1 MPWREHFFRQ
11 GSSLPLLSRR
21 KPSGW
26 AKTKNI
32 RKQDLF
38 IIQIYSFMKQVYLS
52 LLLAG
57 LTAAPALGQKTTVNA
72 FPKPLAPVANAGMKA
87 PQFHL
92 PSAIDDKKK
101 GITMYAG
108 QRLDQSKHRS
118 WVKWQT
124 GDSFN
129 FTKIYEYIH
138 HDKYNEDQQRGIYM
152 GAYDSSNDTYYAFFN
167 MHYTYGDMPMAL
179 AKVDM
184 LTGDT
189 TNVFQFA
196 DLAEPD
202 VEQTAWYNGRYKYA
216 MAYDPVNEVMYALGA
231 DYENGDPNL
240 GYTVLY
246 EVNLNATTLN
256 DLFKKVKDMDGLY
269 WDFCF
274 DTQGNAWFAQKYG
287 GSDGIVKGTNLVK
300 MDGDFNRISEVK
312 MQSEWGEDINS
323 IYFSTMYFD
332 NSTGDLYYLPCSDY
346 GSTSLYK
353 VNPTTGI
360 SQSVAWF
367 NQGNHFTGLYIPYL
381 TADNGA
387 APARV
392 SGLDA
397 QADLNG
403 AMKDTIKWVTPSK
416 TWAGDD
422 LANLQSVKIYRK
434 NAGYATT
441 ELTKTADLIANSQLL
456 ATVPATEKETAMS
469 WVDENPTDGINTYY
483 VLAANDKGNGVIDSI
498 RCYMGID
505 VPGAV
510 GNIMLEKNGTGVN
523 ISWDAPEKGANNG
536 YIGTEGLSYKITR
549 LPDSVVVAENVTD
562 TKYTDNTL
570 GEQQSYSYTVQAV
583 NAKGAGAIA
592 TSNPIMAGAALK
604 TPVSLAFDTQADADR
619 WSTNKMNNS
628 IYFSYA
634 GGWSDD
640 YKCMIGYG
648 TSTGTVEGTLISP
661 PLYLE
666 EGKTYR
672 FTTDFQAD
680 YFDDA
685 YFDLYVGVGTNS
697 ESQDG
702 ATIIASREGEQ
713 YAEQYH
719 REKYEDYFVAPAS
732 GTYYYTLR
740 VKTVDKYNI
749 FKLFGLK
756 VDYVAE
762 SDMAATSID
771 GVLEA
776 VAQQANECTVK
787 VRNLGSKDQE
797 NYTVKLL
804 MDNEGKMVEV
814 GSGTGT
820 ELLKTGETADVK
832 VSFNPPY
839 DGVWDFYG
847 VVVANGDEVRTNDT
861 TAVKTL
867 KVLEAGSQGWTNIV
881 TTGHKEDLSSFG
893 LFWNDSENEYSQSV
907 YYPEEIKTI
916 KGGVIKR
923 IGWMY
928 DGADNL
934 TDRSDPVD
942 VKIYLAHTDKKSF
955 AGEGDLV
962 LPSDRELVVEGQ
974 MVFEPGKDHL
984 ISFALDTP
992 FEYNNEQ
999 NLAVICEKSGTT
1011 GYNMCALWH
1020 IYNNDWSTGY
1030 VERTLMNSGGYWSR
1044 PELPILFLG
1053 IYDPTGVE
1061 RVQLVGADVAYANGL
1076 LAFDQVVNAEVY
1088 TVGGKLV
1095 SSFKGSSARLNLAKG
1110 MYVVRATAADGQV
1123 MVKKINV
1130 K

>member
-1 MPWREHFFRQ
+1 
-11 GSSLPLLSRR
+11 
-21 KPSGW
+21 
-26 AKTKNI
+26 
-32 RKQDLF
+32 
-38 IIQIYSFMKQVYLS
+38 MKQVYLS

-152 GAYDSSNDTYYAFFN
+152 GAYDSSDDTYYAFFN

-274 DTQGNAWFAQKYG
+274 DAQGNAWFAQKYA

-353 VNPTTGI
+353 VNPTTGL
-360 SQSVAWF
+360 SQSIAWF

-469 WVDENPTDGINTYY
+469 WVDENPIDGINTYY

-510 GNIMLEKNGTGVN
+510 SNIMLEKNGTGVD
-523 ISWDAPEKGANNG
+523 ISWTAPEKGANNG

-549 LPDSVVVAENVTD
+549 LPDNVVVAENVTD

-570 GEQQSYSYTVQAV
+570 GEQQSYSYTIQAV

-592 TSNPIMAGAALK
+592 TSDPIMAGSALK
-604 TPVSLAFDTQADADR
+604 TPISLAFDTQTDADR
-619 WSTNKMNNS
+619 WSTNKMSNS
-628 IYFSYA
+628 IYFYYA

-648 TSTGTVEGTLISP
+648 TSNGTVEGTLISP

-680 YFDDA
+680 FFEDA

-702 ATIIASREGEQ
+702 ATIIAKREGEQ

-787 VRNLGSKDQE
+787 VRNLGSKNQE

-814 GSGTGT
+814 GTGTGT

-861 TAVKTL
+861 TAVKTV

-893 LFWNDSENEYSQSV
+893 LFWNDSESEYSQSV

-916 KGGVIKR
+916 KGGIIKR

-934 TDRSDPVD
+934 TDRSNPVD

-984 ISFALDTP
+984 ISFSLDTP

>member
-1 MPWREHFFRQ
+1 
-11 GSSLPLLSRR
+11 
-21 KPSGW
+21 
-26 AKTKNI
+26 
-32 RKQDLF
+32 
-38 IIQIYSFMKQVYLS
+38 MKQVYLS

-422 LANLQSVKIYRK
+422 LANLQTVKIYRK

-469 WVDENPTDGINTYY
+469 WVDENPIDGINTYY

-510 GNIMLEKNGTGVN
+510 SNIMLEKNGTGVN

-549 LPDSVVVAENVTD
+549 LPDNVVVAENVTE

-570 GEQQSYSYTVQAV
+570 GEQQSYSYTIQAV

-592 TSNPIMAGAALK
+592 TSDPIMAGAALK
-604 TPVSLAFDTQADADR
+604 TPISLAFDTQADADR

-628 IYFSYA
+628 IYFYYA

-847 VVVANGDEVRTNDT
+847 VVVANGDEVRANDT

-881 TTGHKEDLSSFG
+881 TTGHKEGLSSFG
-893 LFWNDSENEYSQSV
+893 LFWNDSESEYSQSV

-934 TDRSDPVD
+934 TDRSNPVD

-1020 IYNNDWSTGY
+1020 IYNDDWSTGY

>member
-1 MPWREHFFRQ
+1 
-11 GSSLPLLSRR
+11 
-21 KPSGW
+21 
-26 AKTKNI
+26 
-32 RKQDLF
+32 
-38 IIQIYSFMKQVYLS
+38 
-52 LLLAG
+52 
-57 LTAAPALGQKTTVNA
+57 
-72 FPKPLAPVANAGMKA
+72 
-87 PQFHL
+87 
-92 PSAIDDKKK
+92 
-101 GITMYAG
+101 
-108 QRLDQSKHRS
+108 
-118 WVKWQT
+118 
-124 GDSFN
+124 
-129 FTKIYEYIH
+129 
-138 HDKYNEDQQRGIYM
+138 
-152 GAYDSSNDTYYAFFN
+152 
-167 MHYTYGDMPMAL
+167 
-179 AKVDM
+179 
-184 LTGDT
+184 
-189 TNVFQFA
+189 
-196 DLAEPD
+196 
-202 VEQTAWYNGRYKYA
+202 
-216 MAYDPVNEVMYALGA
+216 
-231 DYENGDPNL
+231 
-240 GYTVLY
+240 
-246 EVNLNATTLN
+246 
-256 DLFKKVKDMDGLY
+256 
-269 WDFCF
+269 
-274 DTQGNAWFAQKYG
+274 
-287 GSDGIVKGTNLVK
+287 
-300 MDGDFNRISEVK
+300 
-312 MQSEWGEDINS
+312 
-323 IYFSTMYFD
+323 
-332 NSTGDLYYLPCSDY
+332 
-346 GSTSLYK
+346 
-353 VNPTTGI
+353 
-360 SQSVAWF
+360 
-367 NQGNHFTGLYIPYL
+367 
-381 TADNGA
+381 
-387 APARV
+387 
-392 SGLDA
+392 
-397 QADLNG
+397 
-403 AMKDTIKWVTPSK
+403 
-416 TWAGDD
+416 
-422 LANLQSVKIYRK
+422 
-434 NAGYATT
+434 
-441 ELTKTADLIANSQLL
+441 
-456 ATVPATEKETAMS
+456 
-469 WVDENPTDGINTYY
+469 
-483 VLAANDKGNGVIDSI
+483 
-498 RCYMGID
+498 
-505 VPGAV
+505 
-510 GNIMLEKNGTGVN
+510 
-523 ISWDAPEKGANNG
+523 
-536 YIGTEGLSYKITR
+536 
-549 LPDSVVVAENVTD
+549 
-562 TKYTDNTL
+562 
-570 GEQQSYSYTVQAV
+570 
-583 NAKGAGAIA
+583 
-592 TSNPIMAGAALK
+592 
-604 TPVSLAFDTQADADR
+604 
-619 WSTNKMNNS
+619 MNNS
-628 IYFSYA
+628 IYFYYG

-648 TSTGTVEGTLISP
+648 TSNGTVEGTLISP

-702 ATIIASREGEQ
+702 ATIIAKREGEQ

-762 SDMAATSID
+762 NDMAATSID

-814 GSGTGT
+814 GTGTGT
-820 ELLKTGETADVK
+820 ELLKIGETADVK

-861 TAVKTL
+861 TAVKTV

-881 TTGHKEDLSSFG
+881 TTGHKEGLSSFG
-893 LFWNDSENEYSQSV
+893 LFWNDSESEYSQSV

-916 KGGVIKR
+916 KGGIIKR

-934 TDRSDPVD
+934 TDRSNPVD

-984 ISFALDTP
+984 ISFSLDTP

-1020 IYNNDWSTGY
+1020 IYNDDWSTGY

>member
-1 MPWREHFFRQ
+1 
-11 GSSLPLLSRR
+11 
-21 KPSGW
+21 
-26 AKTKNI
+26 
-32 RKQDLF
+32 
-38 IIQIYSFMKQVYLS
+38 MKQVYLS

-124 GDSFN
+124 GDSSN

-152 GAYDSSNDTYYAFFN
+152 GAYDTSNDTYYAFFN

-179 AKVDM
+179 AKVNM

-256 DLFKKVKDMDGLY
+256 DLFSKVKDMDGLY

-274 DTQGNAWFAQKYG
+274 DAQGNAWFAQKYG

-300 MDGDFNRISEVK
+300 MDGNFNRISEVK
-312 MQSEWGEDINS
+312 MQAEWGEDINS

-847 VVVANGDEVRTNDT
+847 VVVANGDELRANDT

-893 LFWNDSENEYSQSV
+893 LFWNDSESEYSQSV

-934 TDRSDPVD
+934 TDRSNPVD

>member
-1 MPWREHFFRQ
+1 
-11 GSSLPLLSRR
+11 
-21 KPSGW
+21 
-26 AKTKNI
+26 
-32 RKQDLF
+32 
-38 IIQIYSFMKQVYLS
+38 MKQVYLS

-274 DTQGNAWFAQKYG
+274 DVQGNAWFAQKYA

-381 TADNGA
+381 TADNAA

-403 AMKDTIKWVTPSK
+403 AMNDTIKWVTPSK

-422 LANLQSVKIYRK
+422 LANLQTVKIYRK

-510 GNIMLEKNGTGVN
+510 GNIMLEKNGTGVD
-523 ISWDAPEKGANNG
+523 ISWTAPEKGANNG

-604 TPVSLAFDTQADADR
+604 TPVSLAFDTQTDADR

-628 IYFSYA
+628 IYFYYA

-648 TSTGTVEGTLISP
+648 TTTGTVEGTLISP

-680 YFDDA
+680 FFDDA

-713 YAEQYH
+713 YAEPYH

-847 VVVANGDEVRTNDT
+847 VVVANGDDVRANDT

-893 LFWNDSENEYSQSV
+893 LFWNDSESEYSQSV

-934 TDRSDPVD
+934 TDRSNPVD

-1110 MYVVRATAADGQV
+1110 MYVVRTTAADGQV

>member
-1 MPWREHFFRQ
+1 
-11 GSSLPLLSRR
+11 
-21 KPSGW
+21 
-26 AKTKNI
+26 
-32 RKQDLF
+32 
-38 IIQIYSFMKQVYLS
+38 MKQVYLS

-196 DLAEPD
+196 DLAKPD

-256 DLFKKVKDMDGLY
+256 DLFTKVKDMDGLY

-274 DTQGNAWFAQKYG
+274 DAQGNAWFAQKYG

-498 RCYMGID
+498 RCYMGVD

-510 GNIMLEKNGTGVN
+510 SNIMLEKNGTGVD
-523 ISWDAPEKGANNG
+523 ISWTAPEKGANNG

-570 GEQQSYSYTVQAV
+570 GEQQSYSYTIQAV

-592 TSNPIMAGAALK
+592 TSDPIMAGSALK
-604 TPVSLAFDTQADADR
+604 TPISLAFDTQTDADR

-628 IYFSYA
+628 IYFYYA

-648 TSTGTVEGTLISP
+648 TTTGTVEGTLISP

-680 YFDDA
+680 FFDDA

-713 YAEQYH
+713 YAEPYH

-847 VVVANGDEVRTNDT
+847 VVVANGDDVRANDT

-893 LFWNDSENEYSQSV
+893 LFWNDSESEYSQSV

-934 TDRSDPVD
+934 TDRSNPVD

>member
-1 MPWREHFFRQ
+1 
-11 GSSLPLLSRR
+11 
-21 KPSGW
+21 
-26 AKTKNI
+26 
-32 RKQDLF
+32 
-38 IIQIYSFMKQVYLS
+38 MKQVCLS

-216 MAYDPVNEVMYALGA
+216 MAYDPVNDAMYALGA

-256 DLFKKVKDMDGLY
+256 DLFTKVKDMDGLY

-274 DTQGNAWFAQKYG
+274 DAQGYAWFAQKYA

-300 MDGDFNRISEVK
+300 MDGNFNRISEVK

-353 VNPTTGI
+353 VNPTTGL
-360 SQSVAWF
+360 SQSIAWF

-422 LANLQSVKIYRK
+422 LANLQTVKIYRK

-469 WVDENPTDGINTYY
+469 WVDENPIDGINTYY

-510 GNIMLEKNGTGVN
+510 SNIMLEKNGTGVD
-523 ISWDAPEKGANNG
+523 ISWTAPEKGANNG

-549 LPDSVVVAENVTD
+549 LPDNVVVAENVTD
-562 TKYTDNTL
+562 TKFTDNTL

-847 VVVANGDEVRTNDT
+847 VVVANGDEVRANDT

-893 LFWNDSENEYSQSV
+893 LFWNDSESEYSQSV

>member
-1 MPWREHFFRQ
+1 
-11 GSSLPLLSRR
+11 
-21 KPSGW
+21 
-26 AKTKNI
+26 
-32 RKQDLF
+32 
-38 IIQIYSFMKQVYLS
+38 MKQVYLS

-152 GAYDSSNDTYYAFFN
+152 GAYDSSDDTYYAFFN

-216 MAYDPVNEVMYALGA
+216 MAYDPVNDAMYALGA

-256 DLFKKVKDMDGLY
+256 DLFTKVMDMDGLY

-274 DTQGNAWFAQKYG
+274 DAQGNAWFAQKYA
-287 GSDGIVKGTNLVK
+287 DGIVKGTNLVK

-469 WVDENPTDGINTYY
+469 WVDENPIDGINTYY

-510 GNIMLEKNGTGVN
+510 SNIMLEKNGTGVD
-523 ISWDAPEKGANNG
+523 ISWTAPEKGANNG

-549 LPDSVVVAENVTD
+549 LPDNVVVAENVTD

-570 GEQQSYSYTVQAV
+570 GEQQSYSYTIQAV

-592 TSNPIMAGAALK
+592 TSDPIMAGSALK
-604 TPVSLAFDTQADADR
+604 TPISLAFDTQTDADR
-619 WSTNKMNNS
+619 WSTNKMSNS
-628 IYFSYA
+628 IYFYYA

-648 TSTGTVEGTLISP
+648 TSNGTVEGTLISP

-680 YFDDA
+680 FFEDA

-702 ATIIASREGEQ
+702 ATIIAKREGEQ

-787 VRNLGSKDQE
+787 VRNLGSKNQE

-814 GSGTGT
+814 GTGTGT

-861 TAVKTL
+861 TAVKTV

-893 LFWNDSENEYSQSV
+893 LFWNDSESEYSQSV

-934 TDRSDPVD
+934 TDRSNPVD

>member
-1 MPWREHFFRQ
+1 
-11 GSSLPLLSRR
+11 
-21 KPSGW
+21 
-26 AKTKNI
+26 
-32 RKQDLF
+32 
-38 IIQIYSFMKQVYLS
+38 MKQVYLS

-256 DLFKKVKDMDGLY
+256 DLFTKVKDMDGLY

-274 DTQGNAWFAQKYG
+274 DAQGNAWFAQKYA

-300 MDGDFNRISEVK
+300 MDGNFNRISEVK

-353 VNPTTGI
+353 VNPTTGL
-360 SQSVAWF
+360 SQSIAWF

-469 WVDENPTDGINTYY
+469 WVDENPIDGINTYY

-510 GNIMLEKNGTGVN
+510 SNIMLEKNGTGVD
-523 ISWDAPEKGANNG
+523 ISWTAPEKGANNG

-549 LPDSVVVAENVTD
+549 LPDNVVVAENVTD

-570 GEQQSYSYTVQAV
+570 GEQQSYSYKIQAV

-592 TSNPIMAGAALK
+592 TSDPIMAGSALK
-604 TPVSLAFDTQADADR
+604 TPISLAFDTQTDADR

-628 IYFSYA
+628 IYFYYA

-648 TSTGTVEGTLISP
+648 TSNGTVEGTLISP

-680 YFDDA
+680 FFDDA

-713 YAEQYH
+713 YAEPYH
-719 REKYEDYFVAPAS
+719 REQYEDYFVAPAS

-762 SDMAATSID
+762 NDMAATSID

-787 VRNLGSKDQE
+787 VRNLGSKNQE

-814 GSGTGT
+814 GTGTGT

-861 TAVKTL
+861 TAVKTV

-893 LFWNDSENEYSQSV
+893 LFWNDSESEYSQSV

-934 TDRSDPVD
+934 TDRSNPVD

-984 ISFALDTP
+984 ISFSLDTP

>member
-1 MPWREHFFRQ
+1 
-11 GSSLPLLSRR
+11 
-21 KPSGW
+21 
-26 AKTKNI
+26 
-32 RKQDLF
+32 
-38 IIQIYSFMKQVYLS
+38 MKQVYLS

-274 DTQGNAWFAQKYG
+274 DVQGNAWFAQKYA

-381 TADNGA
+381 TADNAA

-403 AMKDTIKWVTPSK
+403 AMNDTIKWVTPSK

-422 LANLQSVKIYRK
+422 LANLQTVKIYRK

-510 GNIMLEKNGTGVN
+510 GNIMLEKNGTGVD
-523 ISWDAPEKGANNG
+523 ISWTAPEKGANNG

-604 TPVSLAFDTQADADR
+604 TPVSLAFDTQTDADR

-628 IYFSYA
+628 IYFYYA

-648 TSTGTVEGTLISP
+648 TTTGTVEGTLISP

-680 YFDDA
+680 FFDDA

-713 YAEQYH
+713 YAEPYH

-756 VDYVAE
+756 VDYVAA

-847 VVVANGDEVRTNDT
+847 VVVANGDDVRANDT

-893 LFWNDSENEYSQSV
+893 LFWNDSESEYSQSV

-934 TDRSDPVD
+934 TDRSNPVD

>member
-1 MPWREHFFRQ
+1 
-11 GSSLPLLSRR
+11 
-21 KPSGW
+21 
-26 AKTKNI
+26 
-32 RKQDLF
+32 
-38 IIQIYSFMKQVYLS
+38 MKQVYLS

-256 DLFKKVKDMDGLY
+256 DLFSKVKDMDGLY

-274 DTQGNAWFAQKYG
+274 DAQGNAWFAQKYG

-300 MDGDFNRISEVK
+300 MDGNFNRISEVK

-422 LANLQSVKIYRK
+422 LANLQTVKIYRK

-634 GGWSDD
+634 GGWIDD

-847 VVVANGDEVRTNDT
+847 VVVANGDEVRANDT

-893 LFWNDSENEYSQSV
+893 LFWNDSESEYSQSV

-934 TDRSDPVD
+934 TDRSNPVD
-942 VKIYLAHTDKKSF
+942 VKIHLAHTDKKSF

>member
-1 MPWREHFFRQ
+1 
-11 GSSLPLLSRR
+11 
-21 KPSGW
+21 
-26 AKTKNI
+26 
-32 RKQDLF
+32 
-38 IIQIYSFMKQVYLS
+38 MKQVYLS

-87 PQFHL
+87 PQLHL

-216 MAYDPVNEVMYALGA
+216 MAYDPVNDAMYALGA

-274 DTQGNAWFAQKYG
+274 DAQGNAWFAQKYA

-353 VNPTTGI
+353 INPTTGL
-360 SQSVAWF
+360 SQSIAWF

-422 LANLQSVKIYRK
+422 LANLQTVKIYRK

-469 WVDENPTDGINTYY
+469 WVDENPIDGINTYY

-510 GNIMLEKNGTGVN
+510 SNIMLEKNGTGVD
-523 ISWDAPEKGANNG
+523 ISWTAPEKGANNG

-549 LPDSVVVAENVTD
+549 LPDNVVVAENVTD

-570 GEQQSYSYTVQAV
+570 GEQQSYSYTIQAV

-592 TSNPIMAGAALK
+592 TSDPIMAGSALK
-604 TPVSLAFDTQADADR
+604 TPISLAFDTQTDADR
-619 WSTNKMNNS
+619 WSTNKMSNS
-628 IYFSYA
+628 IYFYYA

-648 TSTGTVEGTLISP
+648 TSNGTVEGTLISP

-680 YFDDA
+680 FFEDA

-702 ATIIASREGEQ
+702 ATIIAKREGEQ

-847 VVVANGDEVRTNDT
+847 VVVANGDEVRANDT

-893 LFWNDSENEYSQSV
+893 LFWNDSESEYSQSV

-934 TDRSDPVD
+934 TDRSNPVD

-984 ISFALDTP
+984 ISFSLDTP

>member
-1 MPWREHFFRQ
+1 
-11 GSSLPLLSRR
+11 
-21 KPSGW
+21 
-26 AKTKNI
+26 
-32 RKQDLF
+32 
-38 IIQIYSFMKQVYLS
+38 MKQVYLS

-274 DTQGNAWFAQKYG
+274 DVQGNAWFAQKYA

-381 TADNGA
+381 TADNAA

-403 AMKDTIKWVTPSK
+403 AMNDTIKWVTPSK

-422 LANLQSVKIYRK
+422 LANLQTVKIYRK

-510 GNIMLEKNGTGVN
+510 GNIMLEKNGTGVD
-523 ISWDAPEKGANNG
+523 ISWTAPEKGANNG

-604 TPVSLAFDTQADADR
+604 TPVSLAFDTQTDADR

-628 IYFSYA
+628 IYFYYA

-648 TSTGTVEGTLISP
+648 TTTGTVEGTLISP

-680 YFDDA
+680 FFDDA

-713 YAEQYH
+713 YAEPYH

-847 VVVANGDEVRTNDT
+847 VVVANGDDVRANDT

-893 LFWNDSENEYSQSV
+893 LFWNDSESEYSQSV

-934 TDRSDPVD
+934 TDRSNPVD

-962 LPSDRELVVEGQ
+962 LPSDRELVVESQ

>member
-1 MPWREHFFRQ
+1 
-11 GSSLPLLSRR
+11 
-21 KPSGW
+21 
-26 AKTKNI
+26 
-32 RKQDLF
+32 
-38 IIQIYSFMKQVYLS
+38 MKQVYLS

-167 MHYTYGDMPMAL
+167 MHYTFGDMPMAL

-381 TADNGA
+381 TADNAA

-422 LANLQSVKIYRK
+422 LANLQTVKIYRK

-510 GNIMLEKNGTGVN
+510 GNIMLEKNGTGVD
-523 ISWDAPEKGANNG
+523 ISWTAPEKGANNG

-570 GEQQSYSYTVQAV
+570 GEQHSYSYTVQAV

-604 TPVSLAFDTQADADR
+604 TPVSLAFDTQTDADR

-628 IYFSYA
+628 IYFYYA

-640 YKCMIGYG
+640 FKCMIGCG
-648 TSTGTVEGTLISP
+648 TTTGTVEGTLISP

-680 YFDDA
+680 FFDDA

-713 YAEQYH
+713 YAEPYH
-719 REKYEDYFVAPAS
+719 REKYEDYFVAPSS

-847 VVVANGDEVRTNDT
+847 VVVANGDDVRANDT

-893 LFWNDSENEYSQSV
+893 LFWNDSESEYSQSV

-934 TDRSDPVD
+934 TDRSNPVD

-955 AGEGDLV
+955 AGVGDLV

-1011 GYNMCALWH
+1011 GYNMCTLWH

>member
-1 MPWREHFFRQ
+1 
-11 GSSLPLLSRR
+11 
-21 KPSGW
+21 
-26 AKTKNI
+26 
-32 RKQDLF
+32 
-38 IIQIYSFMKQVYLS
+38 MKQVYLS

-246 EVNLNATTLN
+246 QVNLNATTLN
-256 DLFKKVKDMDGLY
+256 DLFSKVKDMDGLY

-274 DTQGNAWFAQKYG
+274 DAQGNAWFAQKYG

-300 MDGDFNRISEVK
+300 MDGEFNRISEVK

-422 LANLQSVKIYRK
+422 LANLQTVKIYRK

-847 VVVANGDEVRTNDT
+847 VVVANGDEVRANDT

-893 LFWNDSENEYSQSV
+893 LFWNDSESEYSQSV

-934 TDRSDPVD
+934 TDRSNPVD

-955 AGEGDLV
+955 AGVGDLV

>member
-1 MPWREHFFRQ
+1 
-11 GSSLPLLSRR
+11 
-21 KPSGW
+21 
-26 AKTKNI
+26 
-32 RKQDLF
+32 
-38 IIQIYSFMKQVYLS
+38 MKQVYLS

-167 MHYTYGDMPMAL
+167 MHYTFGDMPMAL

-274 DTQGNAWFAQKYG
+274 DVQGNAWFAQKYA

-367 NQGNHFTGLYIPYL
+367 NKGNHFTGLYIPYL

-634 GGWSDD
+634 GGWIDD

-893 LFWNDSENEYSQSV
+893 LFWNDSESEYSQSV

-934 TDRSDPVD
+934 TDRSNPVD

-955 AGEGDLV
+955 AGVGDLV

-1011 GYNMCALWH
+1011 GYNMCTLWH

>member
-1 MPWREHFFRQ
+1 
-11 GSSLPLLSRR
+11 
-21 KPSGW
+21 
-26 AKTKNI
+26 
-32 RKQDLF
+32 
-38 IIQIYSFMKQVYLS
+38 MKQVYLS

-152 GAYDSSNDTYYAFFN
+152 GAYDSSDDTYYAFFN

-274 DTQGNAWFAQKYG
+274 DAQGNAWFAQKYA

-353 VNPTTGI
+353 VNPTTGL
-360 SQSVAWF
+360 SQSIAWF

-456 ATVPATEKETAMS
+456 AAVPATEKETAMS
-469 WVDENPTDGINTYY
+469 WVDENPIDGINTYY

-510 GNIMLEKNGTGVN
+510 SNIMLEKNGTGVD
-523 ISWDAPEKGANNG
+523 ISWTAPEKGANNG

-549 LPDSVVVAENVTD
+549 LPDNVVVAENVTD

-570 GEQQSYSYTVQAV
+570 GEQQSYSYTIQAV

-592 TSNPIMAGAALK
+592 TSDPIMAGSALK
-604 TPVSLAFDTQADADR
+604 TPISLAFDTQTDADR
-619 WSTNKMNNS
+619 WSTNKMSNS
-628 IYFSYA
+628 IYFYYA

-648 TSTGTVEGTLISP
+648 TSNGTVEGTLISP

-680 YFDDA
+680 FFEDA

-702 ATIIASREGEQ
+702 ATIIAKREGEQ

-787 VRNLGSKDQE
+787 VRNLGSKNQE

-814 GSGTGT
+814 GTGTGT

-861 TAVKTL
+861 TAVKTV

-893 LFWNDSENEYSQSV
+893 LFWNDSESEYSQSV

-916 KGGVIKR
+916 KGGIIKR

-934 TDRSDPVD
+934 TDRSNPVD

-984 ISFALDTP
+984 ISFSLDTP

>member
-1 MPWREHFFRQ
+1 
-11 GSSLPLLSRR
+11 
-21 KPSGW
+21 
-26 AKTKNI
+26 
-32 RKQDLF
+32 
-38 IIQIYSFMKQVYLS
+38 MKQVYLS

-274 DTQGNAWFAQKYG
+274 DVQGNAWFAQKYA

-381 TADNGA
+381 TADNAA

-403 AMKDTIKWVTPSK
+403 AMNDTIKWVTPSK

-422 LANLQSVKIYRK
+422 LANLQTVKIYRK

-510 GNIMLEKNGTGVN
+510 GNIMLEKNGTGVD
-523 ISWDAPEKGANNG
+523 ISWTAPEKGANNG

-604 TPVSLAFDTQADADR
+604 TPVSLAFDTQTDADR

-628 IYFSYA
+628 IYFYYA

-648 TSTGTVEGTLISP
+648 TTTGTVEGTLISP

-680 YFDDA
+680 FFDDA

-713 YAEQYH
+713 YAEPYH

-804 MDNEGKMVEV
+804 MDYEGKMVEV

-847 VVVANGDEVRTNDT
+847 VVVANGDDVRANDT

-893 LFWNDSENEYSQSV
+893 LFWNDSESEYSQSV

-934 TDRSDPVD
+934 TDRSNPVD

>member
-1 MPWREHFFRQ
+1 
-11 GSSLPLLSRR
+11 
-21 KPSGW
+21 
-26 AKTKNI
+26 
-32 RKQDLF
+32 
-38 IIQIYSFMKQVYLS
+38 MKQIYLS

-179 AKVDM
+179 AKVNM

-246 EVNLNATTLN
+246 VVNLNATTLN

-469 WVDENPTDGINTYY
+469 WVDENPIDGINTYY

-592 TSNPIMAGAALK
+592 TSNPIMAGSALK
-604 TPVSLAFDTQADADR
+604 TPVSLAFDTQTDADR

-628 IYFSYA
+628 IYFYYA

-648 TSTGTVEGTLISP
+648 TTTGTVEGTLISP

-680 YFDDA
+680 FFDDA

-713 YAEQYH
+713 YAEPYH

-847 VVVANGDEVRTNDT
+847 VVVANGDEVRANDT

-893 LFWNDSENEYSQSV
+893 LFWNDSESEYSQSV

-934 TDRSDPVD
+934 TDRSNPVD

-1110 MYVVRATAADGQV
+1110 MYVVRATAAGGQV

>member
-1 MPWREHFFRQ
+1 
-11 GSSLPLLSRR
+11 
-21 KPSGW
+21 
-26 AKTKNI
+26 
-32 RKQDLF
+32 
-38 IIQIYSFMKQVYLS
+38 MKQVYLS

-216 MAYDPVNEVMYALGA
+216 MAYDPVKEVMYALGA

-256 DLFKKVKDMDGLY
+256 DLFTKVKDMDGLY

-300 MDGDFNRISEVK
+300 MDGEFNRISEVK

-332 NSTGDLYYLPCSDY
+332 NSTGDLYYLPCSDN

-422 LANLQSVKIYRK
+422 LANLQTVKIYRK

-628 IYFSYA
+628 IYFYYA
-634 GGWSDD
+634 GGWNDD

-847 VVVANGDEVRTNDT
+847 VVVANGDEVRANDT

-893 LFWNDSENEYSQSV
+893 LFWNDSESEYSQSV

-934 TDRSDPVD
+934 TDRSNPVD

-955 AGEGDLV
+955 AGAGDLV

>member
-1 MPWREHFFRQ
+1 
-11 GSSLPLLSRR
+11 
-21 KPSGW
+21 
-26 AKTKNI
+26 
-32 RKQDLF
+32 
-38 IIQIYSFMKQVYLS
+38 MKQVYLS

-87 PQFHL
+87 PRFHL

-167 MHYTYGDMPMAL
+167 MHYTFGDMPMAL

-381 TADNGA
+381 TADNAA

-510 GNIMLEKNGTGVN
+510 GNIMLEKNGTGVD
-523 ISWDAPEKGANNG
+523 ISWTAPEKGANNG

-604 TPVSLAFDTQADADR
+604 TPVSLAFDTQTDADR

-628 IYFSYA
+628 IDFYYA
-634 GGWSDD
+634 GGWIDD

-648 TSTGTVEGTLISP
+648 TTTGTVEGTLISP
-661 PLYLE
+661 LLYLE

-680 YFDDA
+680 FFDDA

-713 YAEQYH
+713 YAEPYH

-762 SDMAATSID
+762 SDMVATSID

-847 VVVANGDEVRTNDT
+847 VVVANGDDVRANDT

-893 LFWNDSENEYSQSV
+893 LFWNDSESEYSQSV

-934 TDRSDPVD
+934 TDRSNPVD

-1011 GYNMCALWH
+1011 GYNMCTLWH

>member
-1 MPWREHFFRQ
+1 
-11 GSSLPLLSRR
+11 
-21 KPSGW
+21 
-26 AKTKNI
+26 
-32 RKQDLF
+32 
-38 IIQIYSFMKQVYLS
+38 MKQVYLS

-152 GAYDSSNDTYYAFFN
+152 GAYDTSNDTYYAFFN
-167 MHYTYGDMPMAL
+167 MHYTFGDMPMAL
-179 AKVDM
+179 AKVNM

-256 DLFKKVKDMDGLY
+256 DLFSKVKDMDGLY

-274 DTQGNAWFAQKYG
+274 DAQGNAWFAQKYG

-300 MDGDFNRISEVK
+300 MDGNFNRISEVK

-847 VVVANGDEVRTNDT
+847 VVVANGDEVRANDT

-893 LFWNDSENEYSQSV
+893 LFWNDSESEYSQSV

-934 TDRSDPVD
+934 TDRSNPVD

-955 AGEGDLV
+955 AGVGDLV

>member
-1 MPWREHFFRQ
+1 
-11 GSSLPLLSRR
+11 
-21 KPSGW
+21 
-26 AKTKNI
+26 
-32 RKQDLF
+32 
-38 IIQIYSFMKQVYLS
+38 MKQVYLS

-87 PQFHL
+87 PQLHL

-381 TADNGA
+381 TADNAA

-422 LANLQSVKIYRK
+422 LANLQTVKIYRK

-510 GNIMLEKNGTGVN
+510 SNIMLEKSGTGVN
-523 ISWDAPEKGANNG
+523 ISWTAPEKGANNG

-570 GEQQSYSYTVQAV
+570 GEQHSYSYTVQAV

-592 TSNPIMAGAALK
+592 TSDPIMAGSALK
-604 TPVSLAFDTQADADR
+604 TPISLAFDTQTDADR

-628 IYFSYA
+628 IYFYYA

-648 TSTGTVEGTLISP
+648 TTNGTVEGTLISP

-680 YFDDA
+680 FFDDA

-713 YAEQYH
+713 YAEPYH

-847 VVVANGDEVRTNDT
+847 VVVANGDEVRANDT

-893 LFWNDSENEYSQSV
+893 LFWNDSESEYSQSV

-942 VKIYLAHTDKKSF
+942 VKIHLAHTDKKSF

-984 ISFALDTP
+984 ISFSLDTP

-1011 GYNMCALWH
+1011 GYKMCALWH

>member
-1 MPWREHFFRQ
+1 
-11 GSSLPLLSRR
+11 
-21 KPSGW
+21 
-26 AKTKNI
+26 
-32 RKQDLF
+32 
-38 IIQIYSFMKQVYLS
+38 MKQVYLS

-216 MAYDPVNEVMYALGA
+216 MAYDPVNDVMYALGA

-256 DLFKKVKDMDGLY
+256 DLFTKVMDMDGLY

-274 DTQGNAWFAQKYG
+274 DAQGNAWFAQKYA

-353 VNPTTGI
+353 VNPTTGL
-360 SQSVAWF
+360 SQSIAWF

-469 WVDENPTDGINTYY
+469 WVDENPIDGINTYY

-510 GNIMLEKNGTGVN
+510 SNIMLEKNGTGVN
-523 ISWDAPEKGANNG
+523 ISWEAPEKGANNG

-549 LPDSVVVAENVTD
+549 LPDNVVVAENVTD

-570 GEQQSYSYTVQAV
+570 GEQQSYSYKIQAV

-592 TSNPIMAGAALK
+592 TSDPIMAGSALK
-604 TPVSLAFDTQADADR
+604 TPISLAFDTQTDADR

-628 IYFSYA
+628 IYFYYG

-648 TSTGTVEGTLISP
+648 TSNGTVEGTLISP

-702 ATIIASREGEQ
+702 ATIIAKREGEQ

-762 SDMAATSID
+762 NDMAATSID

-820 ELLKTGETADVK
+820 ELLKIGETADVK

-861 TAVKTL
+861 TAVKTV

-881 TTGHKEDLSSFG
+881 TTGHKEGLSSFG
-893 LFWNDSENEYSQSV
+893 LFWNDSESEYSQSV

-916 KGGVIKR
+916 KGGIIKR

-934 TDRSDPVD
+934 TDRSNPVD

-984 ISFALDTP
+984 ISFSLDTP

-1020 IYNNDWSTGY
+1020 IYNDDWSTGY

>member
-1 MPWREHFFRQ
+1 
-11 GSSLPLLSRR
+11 
-21 KPSGW
+21 
-26 AKTKNI
+26 
-32 RKQDLF
+32 
-38 IIQIYSFMKQVYLS
+38 MKQVYLS

-274 DTQGNAWFAQKYG
+274 DVQGNAWFAQKYA

-510 GNIMLEKNGTGVN
+510 GNIMLEKNGTGVD
-523 ISWDAPEKGANNG
+523 ISWTAPEKGANNG

-634 GGWSDD
+634 GGWIDD

-847 VVVANGDEVRTNDT
+847 VVVANGDEVRANDT

-867 KVLEAGSQGWTNIV
+867 KVLEAGLQGWTNIV

-893 LFWNDSENEYSQSV
+893 LFWNDSESEYSQSV

-934 TDRSDPVD
+934 TDRSNPVD

>member
-1 MPWREHFFRQ
+1 
-11 GSSLPLLSRR
+11 
-21 KPSGW
+21 
-26 AKTKNI
+26 
-32 RKQDLF
+32 
-38 IIQIYSFMKQVYLS
+38 MKQVYLS

-87 PQFHL
+87 PQLHL

-256 DLFKKVKDMDGLY
+256 DLFSKVKDMDGLY

-274 DTQGNAWFAQKYG
+274 DAQGNAWFAQKYG

-300 MDGDFNRISEVK
+300 MDGNFNRISEVK

-510 GNIMLEKNGTGVN
+510 SNIMLEKNGTGVD
-523 ISWDAPEKGANNG
+523 ISWTAPEKGANNG

-604 TPVSLAFDTQADADR
+604 TPVSLAFDTQTDADR

-628 IYFSYA
+628 IYFYYA

-648 TSTGTVEGTLISP
+648 TTTGTVEGTLISP

-680 YFDDA
+680 FFDDA

-713 YAEQYH
+713 YAEPYH

-847 VVVANGDEVRTNDT
+847 VVVANGDEVRANDT

-934 TDRSDPVD
+934 TDRSNPVD

-984 ISFALDTP
+984 ISFSLDTP

-1061 RVQLVGADVAYANGL
+1061 RVQLVGVDVAYANGL

>member
-1 MPWREHFFRQ
+1 
-11 GSSLPLLSRR
+11 
-21 KPSGW
+21 
-26 AKTKNI
+26 
-32 RKQDLF
+32 
-38 IIQIYSFMKQVYLS
+38 MKQVYLS

-87 PQFHL
+87 PQLHL

-167 MHYTYGDMPMAL
+167 MHYTFGDMPMAL

-256 DLFKKVKDMDGLY
+256 DLFSKVKDMDGLY

-274 DTQGNAWFAQKYG
+274 DAQGNAWFAQKYG

-300 MDGDFNRISEVK
+300 MDGNFNRISEVK

-510 GNIMLEKNGTGVN
+510 SNIMLEKNGTGVD
-523 ISWDAPEKGANNG
+523 ISWTAPEKGANNG

-604 TPVSLAFDTQADADR
+604 TPVSLAFDTQTDADR

-628 IYFSYA
+628 IYFYYA
-634 GGWSDD
+634 GGWSDV

-648 TSTGTVEGTLISP
+648 TTTGTVEGTLISP

-680 YFDDA
+680 FFDDA

-702 ATIIASREGEQ
+702 ATLIATREGEQ
-713 YAEQYH
+713 YAEPYH

-847 VVVANGDEVRTNDT
+847 VVVANGDDVRANDT

-893 LFWNDSENEYSQSV
+893 LFWNDSESEYSQSV

-955 AGEGDLV
+955 AGVGDLV

-984 ISFALDTP
+984 ISFSLDTP

-1011 GYNMCALWH
+1011 GYTMCALWH

>member
-1 MPWREHFFRQ
+1 
-11 GSSLPLLSRR
+11 
-21 KPSGW
+21 
-26 AKTKNI
+26 
-32 RKQDLF
+32 
-38 IIQIYSFMKQVYLS
+38 MKQVYLS

-87 PQFHL
+87 PQLHL

-202 VEQTAWYNGRYKYA
+202 VEQTVWYNGRYKYA

-231 DYENGDPNL
+231 DYENGDPDL

-274 DTQGNAWFAQKYG
+274 DVQGNAWFAQKYG

-397 QADLNG
+397 QADPNG

-422 LANLQSVKIYRK
+422 LANLQTVKIYRK

-523 ISWDAPEKGANNG
+523 ISWDAPEKGVNNG

-570 GEQQSYSYTVQAV
+570 GEHQSYSYTVQAV

-604 TPVSLAFDTQADADR
+604 TPVSLAFDTQADADS

-634 GGWSDD
+634 GGWIDD

-847 VVVANGDEVRTNDT
+847 VVVANGDEVRANDT

-893 LFWNDSENEYSQSV
+893 LFWNDSESEYSQSV

-934 TDRSDPVD
+934 TDRSNPVD

>member
-1 MPWREHFFRQ
+1 
-11 GSSLPLLSRR
+11 
-21 KPSGW
+21 
-26 AKTKNI
+26 
-32 RKQDLF
+32 
-38 IIQIYSFMKQVYLS
+38 MKQVYLS

-87 PQFHL
+87 PQLHL
-92 PSAIDDKKK
+92 PSAIDDKTK

-152 GAYDSSNDTYYAFFN
+152 GAYDSSDDTYYAFFN

-179 AKVDM
+179 AKVNM

-300 MDGDFNRISEVK
+300 MDGYFNRISEVK

-469 WVDENPTDGINTYY
+469 WVDENPIDGINTYY

-510 GNIMLEKNGTGVN
+510 GNIMLEKNGTGVD
-523 ISWDAPEKGANNG
+523 ISWTAPEKGANNG

-592 TSNPIMAGAALK
+592 TSNPIMAGSALK
-604 TPVSLAFDTQADADR
+604 TPVSLAFDTQTDADR

-628 IYFSYA
+628 IYFYYA

-648 TSTGTVEGTLISP
+648 TTTGTVEGTLISP

-680 YFDDA
+680 FFDDA

-713 YAEQYH
+713 YAEPYH

-762 SDMAATSID
+762 NDMAATSID

-847 VVVANGDEVRTNDT
+847 VVVANGDEVRANDT

-893 LFWNDSENEYSQSV
+893 LFWNDSESEYSQSV

-934 TDRSDPVD
+934 TDRSNPVD
-942 VKIYLAHTDKKSF
+942 VKIHLAHTDKKSF

>member
-1 MPWREHFFRQ
+1 
-11 GSSLPLLSRR
+11 
-21 KPSGW
+21 
-26 AKTKNI
+26 
-32 RKQDLF
+32 
-38 IIQIYSFMKQVYLS
+38 MKQIYLS

-167 MHYTYGDMPMAL
+167 MHYTFGDMPMAL
-179 AKVDM
+179 AKVNM

-469 WVDENPTDGINTYY
+469 WVDENPIDGINTYY

-592 TSNPIMAGAALK
+592 TSNPIMAGSALK
-604 TPVSLAFDTQADADR
+604 TPVSLAFDTQTDADR

-628 IYFSYA
+628 IYFYYA

-648 TSTGTVEGTLISP
+648 TTTGTVEGTLISP

-680 YFDDA
+680 FFDDA

-713 YAEQYH
+713 YAEPYH

-847 VVVANGDEVRTNDT
+847 VVVANGDEVRANDT

-893 LFWNDSENEYSQSV
+893 LFWNDSESEYSQSV

-934 TDRSDPVD
+934 TDRSNPVD

-955 AGEGDLV
+955 AGGGDLV

>member
-1 MPWREHFFRQ
+1 
-11 GSSLPLLSRR
+11 
-21 KPSGW
+21 
-26 AKTKNI
+26 
-32 RKQDLF
+32 
-38 IIQIYSFMKQVYLS
+38 MKQVYLS

-202 VEQTAWYNGRYKYA
+202 VEQIAWYNGRYKYA

-256 DLFKKVKDMDGLY
+256 DLFSKVKDMDGLY

-274 DTQGNAWFAQKYG
+274 DAQGNAWFAQKYG

-300 MDGDFNRISEVK
+300 MDGNFNRISEVK

-367 NQGNHFTGLYIPYL
+367 NQRNHFTGLYIPYL

-422 LANLQSVKIYRK
+422 LANLQTVKIYRK

-570 GEQQSYSYTVQAV
+570 GEQHSYSYTVQAV

-847 VVVANGDEVRTNDT
+847 VVVANGDEVRANDT

-893 LFWNDSENEYSQSV
+893 LFWNDSESEYSQSV

-934 TDRSDPVD
+934 TDRSNPVD

-955 AGEGDLV
+955 AGGGDLV

-1011 GYNMCALWH
+1011 GYYMCALWH

>member
-1 MPWREHFFRQ
+1 
-11 GSSLPLLSRR
+11 
-21 KPSGW
+21 
-26 AKTKNI
+26 
-32 RKQDLF
+32 
-38 IIQIYSFMKQVYLS
+38 MKQVYLS

-152 GAYDSSNDTYYAFFN
+152 GAYDSRNDTYYAFFN

-179 AKVDM
+179 AKVNM

-196 DLAEPD
+196 DLAKPD

-256 DLFKKVKDMDGLY
+256 DLFSKVKDMDGLY

-469 WVDENPTDGINTYY
+469 WVDENPIDGINTYY

-592 TSNPIMAGAALK
+592 TSNPIMAGSALK
-604 TPVSLAFDTQADADR
+604 TPVSLAFDTQTDADR

-628 IYFSYA
+628 IYFYYA

-648 TSTGTVEGTLISP
+648 TTTGTVEGTLISP

-680 YFDDA
+680 FFDDA

-713 YAEQYH
+713 YAEPYH

-847 VVVANGDEVRTNDT
+847 VVVANGDEVRANDT

-893 LFWNDSENEYSQSV
+893 LFWNDSESEYSQSV

-934 TDRSDPVD
+934 TDRSNPVD

>member
-1 MPWREHFFRQ
+1 
-11 GSSLPLLSRR
+11 
-21 KPSGW
+21 
-26 AKTKNI
+26 
-32 RKQDLF
+32 
-38 IIQIYSFMKQVYLS
+38 MKQVYLS

-87 PQFHL
+87 PQLHL
-92 PSAIDDKKK
+92 PSAIDDKTK

-510 GNIMLEKNGTGVN
+510 SNIMLEKNGTGVD
-523 ISWDAPEKGANNG
+523 ISWTAPEKGANNG

-592 TSNPIMAGAALK
+592 TSNPIMAGSALK
-604 TPVSLAFDTQADADR
+604 TPVSLAFDTQTDADR

-628 IYFSYA
+628 IYFYYA

-648 TSTGTVEGTLISP
+648 TTTGTVEGTLISP

-680 YFDDA
+680 FFDDA

-713 YAEQYH
+713 YAEPYH

-762 SDMAATSID
+762 NDMAATSID

-847 VVVANGDEVRTNDT
+847 VVVANGDEVRANDT

-893 LFWNDSENEYSQSV
+893 LFWNDSESEYSQSV

-934 TDRSDPVD
+934 TDRSNPVD

-984 ISFALDTP
+984 ISFSLDTP

-1020 IYNNDWSTGY
+1020 IYNDDWSTGY

>member
-1 MPWREHFFRQ
+1 
-11 GSSLPLLSRR
+11 
-21 KPSGW
+21 
-26 AKTKNI
+26 
-32 RKQDLF
+32 
-38 IIQIYSFMKQVYLS
+38 MKQVYLS

-202 VEQTAWYNGRYKYA
+202 VEQTVWYNGRYKYA

-274 DTQGNAWFAQKYG
+274 DAQGNAWFAQKYA

-353 VNPTTGI
+353 VNPTTGL
-360 SQSVAWF
+360 SQSIAWF

-469 WVDENPTDGINTYY
+469 WVDENPIDGINTYY

-510 GNIMLEKNGTGVN
+510 SNIMLEKNGTGVD
-523 ISWDAPEKGANNG
+523 ISWTAPEKGANNG

-549 LPDSVVVAENVTD
+549 LPDNVVVAENVTD

-570 GEQQSYSYTVQAV
+570 GEQQSYSYTIQAV

-592 TSNPIMAGAALK
+592 TSDPIMAGSALK
-604 TPVSLAFDTQADADR
+604 TPISLAFDTQTDADR
-619 WSTNKMNNS
+619 WSTNKMSNS
-628 IYFSYA
+628 IYFYYA

-648 TSTGTVEGTLISP
+648 TSNGTVEGTLISP

-680 YFDDA
+680 FFDDA

-702 ATIIASREGEQ
+702 ATIIAKREGEQ

-719 REKYEDYFVAPAS
+719 REKYENYFVAPAS

-893 LFWNDSENEYSQSV
+893 LFWNDSESEYSQSV

-934 TDRSDPVD
+934 TDRSNPVD

-1011 GYNMCALWH
+1011 GYNMCTLWH

-1044 PELPILFLG
+1044 AELPILFLG

>member
-1 MPWREHFFRQ
+1 
-11 GSSLPLLSRR
+11 
-21 KPSGW
+21 
-26 AKTKNI
+26 
-32 RKQDLF
+32 
-38 IIQIYSFMKQVYLS
+38 MKQVYLS

-72 FPKPLAPVANAGMKA
+72 FPKPLTPVANAGMKA

-216 MAYDPVNEVMYALGA
+216 MAYDPVKEVMYALGA

-256 DLFKKVKDMDGLY
+256 DLFTKVKDMDGLY

-381 TADNGA
+381 TADNAA

-422 LANLQSVKIYRK
+422 LANLQTVKIYRK

-510 GNIMLEKNGTGVN
+510 GNIMLEKNGTGVD
-523 ISWDAPEKGANNG
+523 ISWTAPEKGANNG

-604 TPVSLAFDTQADADR
+604 TPVSLAFDTQTDADR

-628 IYFSYA
+628 IYFYYA

-648 TSTGTVEGTLISP
+648 TTTGTVEGTLISP

-680 YFDDA
+680 FFDDA

-713 YAEQYH
+713 YAEPYH
-719 REKYEDYFVAPAS
+719 REKYEDYFVAPSS

-847 VVVANGDEVRTNDT
+847 VVVANGDDVRANDT

-893 LFWNDSENEYSQSV
+893 LFWNDSESEYSQSV

-934 TDRSDPVD
+934 TDRSNPVD

-955 AGEGDLV
+955 AGGGDLV

>member
-1 MPWREHFFRQ
+1 
-11 GSSLPLLSRR
+11 
-21 KPSGW
+21 
-26 AKTKNI
+26 
-32 RKQDLF
+32 
-38 IIQIYSFMKQVYLS
+38 MKQVYLS

-216 MAYDPVNEVMYALGA
+216 MAYDPVNDAMYALGA

-256 DLFKKVKDMDGLY
+256 DLFTKVKDMDGLY

-274 DTQGNAWFAQKYG
+274 DAQGYAWFAQKYA

-300 MDGDFNRISEVK
+300 MDGNFNRISEVK

-353 VNPTTGI
+353 VNPTTGL
-360 SQSVAWF
+360 SQSIAWF

-469 WVDENPTDGINTYY
+469 WVDENPIDGINTYY

-510 GNIMLEKNGTGVN
+510 SNIMLEKNGTGVD
-523 ISWDAPEKGANNG
+523 ISWTAPEKGANNG

-549 LPDSVVVAENVTD
+549 LPDNVVVAENVTD

-570 GEQQSYSYTVQAV
+570 GEQQSYSYKIQAV

-592 TSNPIMAGAALK
+592 TSDPIMAGSALK
-604 TPVSLAFDTQADADR
+604 TPISLAFDTQTDADR

-628 IYFSYA
+628 IYFYYG

-648 TSTGTVEGTLISP
+648 TSNGTVEGTLISP

-762 SDMAATSID
+762 NDMAATSID

-820 ELLKTGETADVK
+820 ELLKIGETADVK

-861 TAVKTL
+861 TAVKTV

-881 TTGHKEDLSSFG
+881 TTGHKEGLSSFG
-893 LFWNDSENEYSQSV
+893 LFWNDSESEYSQSV

-916 KGGVIKR
+916 KGGIIKR

-934 TDRSDPVD
+934 TDRSNPVD

-984 ISFALDTP
+984 ISFSLDTP

-1020 IYNNDWSTGY
+1020 IYNDDWSTGY

>member
-1 MPWREHFFRQ
+1 
-11 GSSLPLLSRR
+11 
-21 KPSGW
+21 
-26 AKTKNI
+26 
-32 RKQDLF
+32 
-38 IIQIYSFMKQVYLS
+38 MKQVYLS

-216 MAYDPVNEVMYALGA
+216 MAYDPVNDAMYALGA

-256 DLFKKVKDMDGLY
+256 DLFTKVKDMDGLY

-274 DTQGNAWFAQKYG
+274 DAQGYAWFAQKYA

-300 MDGDFNRISEVK
+300 MDGNFNRISEVK

-353 VNPTTGI
+353 VNPTTGL
-360 SQSVAWF
+360 SQSIAWF

-422 LANLQSVKIYRK
+422 LANLQTVKIYRK
-434 NAGYATT
+434 NAGFATT

-469 WVDENPTDGINTYY
+469 WVDENPIDGINTYY

-510 GNIMLEKNGTGVN
+510 SNIMLEKNGTGVD
-523 ISWDAPEKGANNG
+523 ISWTAPEKGANNG

-549 LPDSVVVAENVTD
+549 LPDNVVVAENVTD

-570 GEQQSYSYTVQAV
+570 GEQQSYSYKIQAV

-592 TSNPIMAGAALK
+592 TSDPIMAGSALK
-604 TPVSLAFDTQADADR
+604 TPISLAFDTQTDADR

-628 IYFSYA
+628 IYFYYG

-648 TSTGTVEGTLISP
+648 TSNGTVEGTLISP

-702 ATIIASREGEQ
+702 ATIIAKREGEQ

-814 GSGTGT
+814 GTGTGT

-861 TAVKTL
+861 TAVKTV

-881 TTGHKEDLSSFG
+881 TTGHKEGLSSFG
-893 LFWNDSENEYSQSV
+893 LFWNDSESEYSQSV

-934 TDRSDPVD
+934 TDRSNPVD

-984 ISFALDTP
+984 ISFSLDTP

-1020 IYNNDWSTGY
+1020 IYNDDWSTGY

>member
-1 MPWREHFFRQ
+1 
-11 GSSLPLLSRR
+11 
-21 KPSGW
+21 
-26 AKTKNI
+26 
-32 RKQDLF
+32 
-38 IIQIYSFMKQVYLS
+38 MKQVYLS

-167 MHYTYGDMPMAL
+167 MHYTFGDMPMAL

-196 DLAEPD
+196 DLAKPD

-256 DLFKKVKDMDGLY
+256 DLFSKVKDMDGLY

-274 DTQGNAWFAQKYG
+274 DAQGNAWFAQKYG

-422 LANLQSVKIYRK
+422 LANLQTVKIYRK

-498 RCYMGID
+498 RCYMGVD

-510 GNIMLEKNGTGVN
+510 GNIMLEKNGTGVD
-523 ISWDAPEKGANNG
+523 ISWTAPEKGANNG

-592 TSNPIMAGAALK
+592 TSNPIMAGSALK
-604 TPVSLAFDTQADADR
+604 TPVSLAFDTQTDADR

-628 IYFSYA
+628 IYFYYA

-640 YKCMIGYG
+640 FKCMIGYG
-648 TSTGTVEGTLISP
+648 TTTGTVEGTLISP

-680 YFDDA
+680 FFDDA

-713 YAEQYH
+713 YAEPYH

-847 VVVANGDEVRTNDT
+847 VVVANGDDVRANDT

-893 LFWNDSENEYSQSV
+893 LFWNDSESEYSQSV

-934 TDRSDPVD
+934 TDRSNPVD

>member
-1 MPWREHFFRQ
+1 
-11 GSSLPLLSRR
+11 
-21 KPSGW
+21 
-26 AKTKNI
+26 
-32 RKQDLF
+32 
-38 IIQIYSFMKQVYLS
+38 MKQVYLS

-167 MHYTYGDMPMAL
+167 MHYTFGDMPMAL

-202 VEQTAWYNGRYKYA
+202 VEQTVWYNGRYKYA

-381 TADNGA
+381 TADNAA

-456 ATVPATEKETAMS
+456 AAVPATEKETAMS

-498 RCYMGID
+498 RCYMGVD

-510 GNIMLEKNGTGVN
+510 GNIMLEKNGTGVD
-523 ISWDAPEKGANNG
+523 ISWTAPEKGANNG

-570 GEQQSYSYTVQAV
+570 GEHQSYSYTVQAV

-604 TPVSLAFDTQADADR
+604 TPVSLAFDTQTDADR

-628 IYFSYA
+628 IYFYYA
-634 GGWSDD
+634 GGWIDD

-648 TSTGTVEGTLISP
+648 TTTGTVEGTLISP

-680 YFDDA
+680 FFDDA

-713 YAEQYH
+713 YAEPYH

-847 VVVANGDEVRTNDT
+847 VVVANGDDVRANDT

-893 LFWNDSENEYSQSV
+893 LFWNDSESEYSQSV

-934 TDRSDPVD
+934 TDRSNPVD

-955 AGEGDLV
+955 AGVGDLV

-1011 GYNMCALWH
+1011 GYNMCTLWH

>member
-1 MPWREHFFRQ
+1 M
-11 GSSLPLLSRR
+11 
-21 KPSGW
+21 
-26 AKTKNI
+26 
-32 RKQDLF
+32 
-38 IIQIYSFMKQVYLS
+38 QIYSFMKQVYLS

-87 PQFHL
+87 PQLHL
-92 PSAIDDKKK
+92 PSAIDDKTK

-152 GAYDSSNDTYYAFFN
+152 GAYDTSNDTYYAFFN

-256 DLFKKVKDMDGLY
+256 DLFSKVKDMDGLY

-274 DTQGNAWFAQKYG
+274 DAQGNAWFAQKYG

-300 MDGDFNRISEVK
+300 MDGNFNRISEVK

-422 LANLQSVKIYRK
+422 LANLQTVKIYRK

-469 WVDENPTDGINTYY
+469 WVDENPIDGINTYY

-510 GNIMLEKNGTGVN
+510 SNIMLEKNGTGVN
-523 ISWDAPEKGANNG
+523 ISWTAPEKGANNG

-604 TPVSLAFDTQADADR
+604 TPVSLAFDTQTDADR

-628 IYFSYA
+628 IYFYYA

-648 TSTGTVEGTLISP
+648 TTTGTVEGTLISP

-680 YFDDA
+680 FFDDA

-713 YAEQYH
+713 YAEPYH

-762 SDMAATSID
+762 NDMAATSID

-847 VVVANGDEVRTNDT
+847 VVVANGDEVRANDT

-893 LFWNDSENEYSQSV
+893 LFWNDSESEYSQSV

-934 TDRSDPVD
+934 TDRSNPVD